1 MALSKFLDP
10 KNDVAFRRIFGSK
23 KNKDI
28 LIHFINDVLDLE
40 GKDKIEEVTLEPTIQ
55 DPEIASKKESVID
68 VLCKDG
74 NGVYI
79 IVEMQ
84 VAPQEGFEKRAQY
97 YAAKAYSGQL
107 NKGKKEGG
115 RYKDLKAVI
124 FIAICD
130 NLIFKDKKAHLSRHV
145 ILDKDTHT
153 QDLKDFSFTFVEL
166 AKFKIKKIEELSN
179 IIEKW
184 CYFFKYAPTT
194 KEADLLKIIGK
205 DKVIERAYQ
214 ELDQFG
220 WSEAELR
227 AYEREE
233 KRLMDNQAAEDYILN
248 QGIQQGMQQEKLD
261 IAKSMLK
268 EGEPIEKIIKWTG
281 LSLDTIKDL
290 GR

>member
-130 NLIFKDKKAHLSRHV
+130 NLIFKDKKAYL
-145 ILDKDTHT
+145 
-153 QDLKDFSFTFVEL
+153 
-166 AKFKIKKIEELSN
+166 
-179 IIEKW
+179 
-184 CYFFKYAPTT
+184 
-194 KEADLLKIIGK
+194 
-205 DKVIERAYQ
+205 
-214 ELDQFG
+214 
-220 WSEAELR
+220 
-227 AYEREE
+227 
-233 KRLMDNQAAEDYILN
+233 
-248 QGIQQGMQQEKLD
+248 
-261 IAKSMLK
+261 
-268 EGEPIEKIIKWTG
+268 
-281 LSLDTIKDL
+281 
-290 GR
+290 